1 MPDSGYRTAIDP
13 LPACDGVRKP
23 IDPMLSATAGPARSA
38 PVTGTSTRHGRM
50 MQGSGSMEL
59 HRTPSRRAARRPAAW
74 LLCLVYALQSGCS
87 TLPLHKPQTGHQT
100 GLGRVAIVSPDREP
114 EVKFQG
120 LIGKATGAGGTFK
133 TAWEPSG
140 AAAAAAVKS
149 AVPSFCSCWAFAAS
163 RGGIAG
169 AVASPGAE
177 TVRAAEAQRA
187 ELTAAVA
194 ARTIQDTLRERVTEW
209 APALFSPA
217 SGCPPFGIFLPVRDA
232 LTPAWFNALKDSV
245 APQAFQSLS
254 MQALVGRDI
263 RVSAGTGDKCRRSP
277 SPPAGSRCGRSSRDW
292 CSTESRAGAC

>member
-59 HRTPSRRAARRPAAW
+59 HRAPSRRAARRPAAW
-74 LLCLVYALQSGCS
+74 LLCLVYALQSDCS

-120 LIGKATGAGGTFK
+120 LIGKATDAGGTFK

-140 AAAAAAVKS
+140 AAAAAAVRS
-149 AVPSFCSCWAFAAS
+149 AVPFFCSCWAFAAS
-163 RGGIAG
+163 RGDRRCGC
-169 AVASPGAE
+169 
-177 TVRAAEAQRA
+177 
-187 ELTAAVA
+187 LT
-194 ARTIQDTLRERVTEW
+194 
-209 APALFSPA
+209 
-217 SGCPPFGIFLPVRDA
+217 
-232 LTPAWFNALKDSV
+232 
-245 APQAFQSLS
+245 
-254 MQALVGRDI
+254 
-263 RVSAGTGDKCRRSP
+263 
-277 SPPAGSRCGRSSRDW
+277 GSRNGARCRSATCGADRRGRGQDHPGHPA
-292 CSTESRAGAC
+292 RAGDRMGTSTFLASEWLPPPSEFSYRFETP